1 MVRSVA
7 VQGYWSDAPG
17 WSVLERNLNSR
28 LSILYVVTGVV
39 LLVVPLL
46 GFELLPWLTVVVLIL
61 GGVRA
66 ILSGCLHH

>member
-1 MVRSVA
+1 MH
-7 VQGYWSDAPG
+7 
-17 WSVLERNLNSR
+17 LERNLNSR

-46 GFELLPWLTVVVLIL
+46 DFELLPWLTVVVLIL